1 MPKKPKVSP
10 DTKVVLKKQ
19 QGSFHWQ
26 SLTGFAGRN
35 TYREAFQ
42 QLEVQSN
49 PSPHPELYFPVTLH
63 TPKTCVSLSDSSTK
77 ALNQSSG
84 SMEFQKLMLFQ

>member
-1 MPKKPKVSP
+1 MPQKSKVSP
-10 DTKVVLKKQ
+10 DTKVFLEKQ
-19 QGSFHWQ
+19 QDSFHWQ

-63 TPKTCVSLSDSSTK
+63 TPKTCVSPLDSSTK

-84 SMEFQKLMLFQ
+84 SMEFQKVTLFK